1 MPVNK
6 VVFGDRTL
14 IDLTSDTV
22 SADKLAKGVTAH
34 DKTGV
39 QITGTME
46 SGGSSEKYGATVDTF
61 LGDVD
66 ASGVLQAPT
75 GQADLVFD
83 GVTDLAMNALYYRFY
98 ENHTISS
105 VSFPQ
110 LVQITGKNALY
121 NCFYNAPIENISFPV
136 LQSVTGESGL
146 SNVCSSVSASIQSV
160 SFPALTTVSGTTSF
174 SGAFSNCGEITS
186 ASFPV
191 LEEITG
197 NVAFYA
203 CFASCS
209 ALTNV
214 SFPKLKKI
222 GSDTTTGAN
231 YRHFDGSFRSTGITS
246 LEFPELTAIYCS
258 SSGSYGGTFSGNS
271 TIQKMYF
278 PKLTVIDKSPAYT
291 GNSTAQNYI
300 FSGCNSLTELHFGA
314 ANQAAIEALP
324 GYATLWGRG
333 AGKATVYFDP
343 CKGVYADKND
353 LYVESR
359 RGVRLEKWQHIH
371 VRCFV
376 ARGRDP

>member
-61 LGDVD
+61 LGDVNV
-66 ASGVLQAPT
+66 SGVLQAPT

-83 GVTDLAMNALYYRFY
+83 GVTDLANEALQYRFY
-98 ENHTISS
+98 HNPIISS

-110 LVQITGKNALY
+110 LVQMSGGSAFLY
-121 NCFYNAPIENISFPV
+121 CFRGTPIENISFPV
-136 LQSVTGESGL
+136 LQSVTGSSGFYYAFFG
-146 SNVCSSVSASIQSV
+146 SSIKSV
-160 SFPALTTVSGTTSF
+160 SFPALAMVSGS
-174 SGAFSNCGEITS
+174 SGFEYAFYNCSLITS

-191 LEEITG
+191 LEEVTG
-197 NVAFYA
+197 GRSFDNCFYY
-203 CFASCS
+203 CS
-209 ALTNV
+209 ALTSV

-222 GSDTTTGAN
+222 GSDTATSNN
-231 YRHFDGSFRSTGITS
+231 YLHFGNAFYGTKVTS
-246 LEFPELTAIYCS
+246 LEFPELTAIYCTG
-258 SSGSYGGTFSGNS
+258 SGANSGTFYSNG

-291 GNSTAQNYI
+291 GTSTSHNYI
-300 FSGCNSLTELHFGA
+300 FSRCNSLTELHFGA
-314 ANQAAIEALP
+314 ANQAAIEAME
-324 GYATLWGRG
+324 GYPTLWGRG
-333 AGKATVYFDP
+333 AGNATVYFD
-343 CKGVYADKND
+343 
-353 LYVESR
+353 L
-359 RGVRLEKWQHIH
+359 
-371 VRCFV
+371 
-376 ARGRDP
+376 

>member
-75 GQADLVFD
+75 AQTDLVFD
-83 GVTDLAMNALYYRFY
+83 GVTDLAKNALFHRFY
-98 ENHTISS
+98 ETPTVSS

-110 LVQITGKNALY
+110 LVQVTGSSALVA
-121 NCFYNAPIENISFPV
+121 CFQNTSLENISFPV
-136 LQSVTGESGL
+136 LQSVSGA
-146 SNVCSSVSASIQSV
+146 SAFQNAFYGTSIQTV
-160 SFPALTTVSGTTSF
+160 SFPALTTVVSNSGF
-174 SGAFSNCGEITS
+174 SSAFPNCGEITS

-197 NVAFYA
+197 GTAFRS
-203 CFASCS
+203 CFVTCS

-222 GSDTTTGAN
+222 GSDTATSQN
-231 YRHFDGSFRSTGITS
+231 YGHFDNTFRSTKVTT
-246 LEFPELTAIYCS
+246 LVFPELTAIYCTGAS
-258 SSGSYGGTFSGNS
+258 SSWGTFYGNS

-278 PKLTVIDKSPAYT
+278 PKLTVIDKSPVYT
-291 GNSTAQNYI
+291 GNSTSQKSI
-300 FSGCNSLTELHFGA
+300 FTNCSNLTEIHFGA
-314 ANQAAIEALP
+314 ANQAAIEATE
-324 GYATLWGRG
+324 GYPTLWGRG
-333 AGKATVYFDP
+333 AGKATVYFD
-343 CKGVYADKND
+343 
-353 LYVESR
+353 L
-359 RGVRLEKWQHIH
+359 
-371 VRCFV
+371 
-376 ARGRDP
+376 

>member
-46 SGGSSEKYGATVDTF
+46 SGGSEKYGATADTF

-75 GQADLVFD
+75 AQTDLVFD
-83 GVTDLAMNALYYRFY
+83 GVTGLANSVLQSKFH
-98 ENHTISS
+98 ENPVVSS

-110 LVQITGKNALY
+110 LVQISGKNALY
-121 NCFYNAPIENISFPV
+121 NCFRDAPIENISFPV
-136 LQSVTGESGL
+136 LQSVTGENAFRNAFYGTST
-146 SNVCSSVSASIQSV
+146 SIQSV
-160 SFPALTTVSGTTSF
+160 SFPALTTVSGGSCF
-174 SGAFSNCGEITS
+174 YDAFSLCRKIKS
-186 ASFPV
+186 ASFPA
-191 LEEITG
+191 LKEITG
-197 NVAFYA
+197 SVAFSF
-203 CFASCS
+203 CFYSCS

-222 GSDTTTGAN
+222 GSDTTTSLN
-231 YRHFDGSFRSTGITS
+231 YGHFDRTFLSTNVTS
-246 LEFPELTAIYCS
+246 LEFPELTAIYCTGTSS
-258 SSGSYGGTFSGNS
+258 SSGTFSSNN

-278 PKLTVIDKSPAYT
+278 PKLRVINKSPAYR
-291 GNSTAQNYI
+291 GNSTAQNNI
-300 FSGCNSLTELHFGA
+300 FYGCNNLTELHFGA
-314 ANQAAIEALP
+314 ANRAAITATT

-333 AGKATVYFDP
+333 AGKATVYFD
-343 CKGVYADKND
+343 
-353 LYVESR
+353 L
-359 RGVRLEKWQHIH
+359 
-371 VRCFV
+371 
-376 ARGRDP
+376 

>member
-66 ASGVLQAPT
+66 ASGVLQIPT
-75 GQADLVFD
+75 AQTDLMFD
-83 GVTDLAMNALYYRFY
+83 GVTDLANEALRYRFY
-98 ENHTISS
+98 ESHVVSS

-110 LVQITGKNALY
+110 LVQVTGNSALFS
-121 NCFYNAPIENISFPV
+121 CFQSASLENISFPV
-136 LQSVTGESGL
+136 LQSVSGA
-146 SNVCSSVSASIQSV
+146 SAFYHAFYGTSIKTV
-160 SFPALTTVSGTTSF
+160 SFPALTTVSSSF
-174 SGAFSNCGEITS
+174 SSTFYGCKKITS
-186 ASFPV
+186 ASFPA
-191 LEEITG
+191 LEEITESM
-197 NVAFYA
+197 AFYE
-203 CFASCS
+203 CFRNCS

-214 SFPKLKKI
+214 SFPRLKKI
-222 GSDTTTGAN
+222 GSDTATSIN
-231 YRHFDGSFRSTGITS
+231 YRHFDSAFIATKVTS
-246 LEFPELTAIYCS
+246 LEFPELTAIYCTGTAS
-258 SSGSYGGTFSGNS
+258 SWGTFYGNS

-291 GNSTAQNYI
+291 GNSTSQNYI
-300 FSGCNSLTELHFGA
+300 FSRCDSLTEIHFGA

-333 AGKATVYFDP
+333 AGNATVYFD
-343 CKGVYADKND
+343 
-353 LYVESR
+353 L
-359 RGVRLEKWQHIH
+359 
-371 VRCFV
+371 
-376 ARGRDP
+376 

>member
-34 DKTGV
+34 DKTGE

-66 ASGVLQAPT
+66 ASGVLQIPT
-75 GQADLVFD
+75 AQTDLVFD
-83 GVTDLAMNALYYRFY
+83 GVTDLATNALYHRFY
-98 ENHTISS
+98 ESPVVSS

-110 LVQITGKNALY
+110 LVQISGTNALY
-121 NCFYNAPIENISFPV
+121 NCFRNAPIENISFPV
-136 LQSVTGESGL
+136 LQSVTGYNSFYYTFTET
-146 SNVCSSVSASIQSV
+146 SIQAI
-160 SFPALTTVSGTTSF
+160 SFPALTTVSGQGCF
-174 SGAFSNCGEITS
+174 NFAFSRSDLLTS

-191 LEEITG
+191 LEEVTG
-197 NVAFYA
+197 GESFSNCFYY
-203 CFASCS
+203 CS
-209 ALTNV
+209 ALTSV

-222 GSDTTTGAN
+222 GSDTTTDTN
-231 YRHFDGSFRSTGITS
+231 HSHFYYAFYSTKVTS
-246 LEFPELTAIYCS
+246 LEFPELTAIYCTNS
-258 SSGSYGGTFSGNS
+258 SAYSGTFYGNG

-300 FSGCNSLTELHFGA
+300 FSRCNSLTELHFGA

-324 GYATLWGRG
+324 GYATLWGLG
-333 AGKATVYFDP
+333 AGNATVYFD
-343 CKGVYADKND
+343 
-353 LYVESR
+353 L
-359 RGVRLEKWQHIH
+359 
-371 VRCFV
+371 
-376 ARGRDP
+376 